1 MSSDSAGAARYFSPV
16 NTVHRSHFCLA
27 ATTLVAVALAAILA
41 AGCSFGKKKAPRES
55 AFREGTTVVRTNL
68 TITPA
73 NSLVGRVASVNTQAR
88 FAVVS
93 FPIGQLPATNTRLSL
108 FRADK
113 KVGEIKI
120 TGPAQDNL
128 TVGDIIVGAAREGDE
143 VRGE

>member
-1 MSSDSAGAARYFSPV
+1 MV
-16 NTVHRSHFCLA
+16 
-27 ATTLVAVALAAILA
+27 LAAILA
-41 AGCSFGKKKAPRES
+41 TGCSFGKKKTPQES
-55 AFREGTTVVRTNL
+55 AFSVGKTVVHTNL
-68 TITPA
+68 VISSA
-73 NSLVGRVASVNTQAR
+73 NTVVGRVASVNPQAR

-93 FPIGQLPATNTRLSL
+93 FPIGQLPANDTRLSL

>member
-1 MSSDSAGAARYFSPV
+1 M
-16 NTVHRSHFCLA
+16 NTAHRSSFGFA
-27 ATTLVAVALAAILA
+27 ATTLAAVALTAVLA
-41 AGCSFGKKKAPRES
+41 AGCSIGKQKAPQES
-55 AFREGTTVVRTNL
+55 AFRVGTTVVHTNL
-68 TITPA
+68 VITPA
-73 NSLVGRVASVNTQAR
+73 NSLVGRVASVNAQAR

-93 FPIGQLPATNTRLSL
+93 FPLGQLPAHDTRLSL

-128 TVGDIIVGAAREGDE
+128 TVGDIIAGAAREGDE

>member
-1 MSSDSAGAARYFSPV
+1 M
-16 NTVHRSHFCLA
+16 NTAHRSYYGFAATNLA
-27 ATTLVAVALAAILA
+27 AAALTVVLA
-41 AGCSFGKKKAPRES
+41 AGCTFGKKNAPRDS
-55 AFREGTTVVRTNL
+55 AFRVGSTVVHTNL
-68 TITPA
+68 VITPV
-73 NSLVGRVASVNTQAR
+73 NSLVGHVASVNPQAR

-93 FPIGQLPATNTRLSL
+93 FPIGQLPAPDTRLSL

>member
-1 MSSDSAGAARYFSPV
+1 MITAY
-16 NTVHRSHFCLA
+16 RSCFGFA
-27 ATTLVAVALAAILA
+27 ATTLAAVALTAVLA
-41 AGCSFGKKKAPRES
+41 TGCSSGKQKAPKES
-55 AFREGTTVVRTNL
+55 AFRVGSTVVHTNL
-68 TITPA
+68 LITPV
-73 NSLVGRVASVNTQAR
+73 NSSVGHVASVNPQAR

-93 FPIGQLPATNTRLSL
+93 FPIGQLPATDTRLSL
-108 FRADK
+108 FRGDK